1 MKIKRII
8 VSKKSIE
15 CLCCLKKINK
25 VALNESFVYD
35 SLRVLKK
42 DYRIDEALAVA
53 CSENNLL
60 RCVIKVDVTS
70 NAGFYSLNRD
80 DVFTKSTI
88 SN

>member
-1 MKIKRII
+1 MNA
-8 VSKKSIE
+8 
-15 CLCCLKKINK
+15 CLKKINK
-25 VALNESFVYD
+25 IALNESFVYD

-42 DYRIDEALAVA
+42 DYRIDEALAVV

-60 RCVIKVDVTS
+60 RCVIKVDDTS

>member
-1 MKIKRII
+1 M
-8 VSKKSIE
+8 
-15 CLCCLKKINK
+15 
-25 VALNESFVYD
+25 NESFVYD

-42 DYRIDEALAVA
+42 DYRIEALAVA

-60 RCVIKVDVTS
+60 RCVIKVDDTS

>member
-8 VSKKSIE
+8 VSKETIE

-60 RCVIKVDVTS
+60 RCLIKVDVTS
-70 NAGFYSLNRD
+70 NGFYSLNRD